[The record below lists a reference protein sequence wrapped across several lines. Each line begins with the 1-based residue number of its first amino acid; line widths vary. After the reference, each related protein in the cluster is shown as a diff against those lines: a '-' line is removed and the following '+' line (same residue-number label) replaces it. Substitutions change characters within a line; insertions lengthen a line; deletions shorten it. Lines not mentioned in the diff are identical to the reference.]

1 MSSFIKLNRDFF
13 STEHWKEKRV
23 FSKAEAYIDLL
34 RIAPYKEENGLRKG
48 EFILPRREMESRWL
62 WSGTKISNYLKE
74 LSEKDIIFVKNIGK
88 NIVYS
93 FVRYEDYVNEA
104 KPKEKVIEN
113 FTEIEDIS
121 EFLST
126 FSKNKKYMLI
136 AHSFWKLWRKHN
148 ENNTTYKNA
157 KIEKWYKDIE
167 LLIERDGQKVERLI
181 GILKFFEK
189 CAKNEAGYD
198 TFWFETIKAVGA
210 FRKVDKDEVY
220 YIDKIADIVNKK
232 IQSSEDFL
240 RLVNQSVKKFNEL
253 EL

>member
-74 LSEKDIIFVKNIGK
+74 LSEKDIIFVKNTGK

-167 LLIERDGQKVERLI
+167 LLIDRDGQKVERLI

-198 TFWFETIKAVGA
+198 TFWFETIKSVGA

-220 YIDKIADIVNKK
+220 HIDKIADIVNKK

-240 RLVNQSVKKFNEL
+240 RLVNQSVKKFTEL

>member
-48 EFILPRREMESRWL
+48 EFKLPRREMESRWL

-74 LSEKDIIFVKNIGK
+74 LSEKDAIFVKNTGK

-121 EFLST
+121 EFLNT
-126 FSKNKKYMLI
+126 FPKNKKYMLI

-148 ENNTTYKNA
+148 ENNSTYKNA
-157 KIEKWYKDIE
+157 RIDKWYKDIE
-167 LLIERDGQKVERLI
+167 LLIEKDGQDVKRMI
-181 GILKFFEK
+181 AILKFFEK
-189 CAKNEAGYD
+189 CAKYETGYD
-198 TFWFETIKAVGA
+198 TFWFETIKSVGA
-210 FRKVDKDEVY
+210 FRKIDRDEVY
-220 YIDKIADIVNKK
+220 YIDKIADVVNKK
-232 IQSSEDFL
+232 IQSSDDFL
-240 RLVNQSVKKFNEL
+240 RLVNQSVKTFNEL

>member
-74 LSEKDIIFVKNIGK
+74 LSEKDIIFVKNTGK
-88 NIVYS
+88 HIVYS
-93 FVRYEDYVNEA
+93 FIRYEDYVNDA

-126 FSKNKKYMLI
+126 FPKNKKYMLI

-167 LLIERDGQKVERLI
+167 LLIDRDGQKVERLI

-198 TFWFETIKAVGA
+198 TFWFEAIKSVGA

-253 EL
+253 KL